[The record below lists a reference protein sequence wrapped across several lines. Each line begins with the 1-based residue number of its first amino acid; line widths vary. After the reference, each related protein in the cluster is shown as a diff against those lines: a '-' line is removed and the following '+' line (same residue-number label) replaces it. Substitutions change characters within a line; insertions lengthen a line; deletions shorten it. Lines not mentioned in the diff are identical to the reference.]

1 MNFWFT
7 RTILLLT
14 ATASALVTAISLAW
28 AAPASDNQLRLP
40 AGGQV
45 RALIIGID
53 AYQFEPKLKGAV
65 ADARDIEST
74 LRRNGVADVTA
85 LIDDA
90 SDRAT
95 VMRSVGELLARSQ
108 AGDLVILS
116 IAGHGVQEPEHFK
129 GSQPDGM
136 DNVFILA
143 GFNPNSAA
151 GAQQRILGSEFN
163 HLIKQFE
170 HKGAQVLFVADACHG
185 GGLSREIDPRAA
197 GMSYRQVPSYSLAQD
212 DLKPIST
219 AKDAFQSEE
228 SFERTAV
235 LAAVD
240 RAAKAPEVRIPGEP
254 GLRGA
259 LSYAVARALEGAAD
273 ENGDGKITRDEL
285 FRYVRQVTYQLSDQ
299 RQHIVASQ
307 PAAQDA
313 GSEVLYGRTRAVV
326 LLDPTEKSDPR
337 PQSPPPSPPP
347 AAGPPPSA
355 SKPVASSPPRP
366 ATPAQTDPIRLAV
379 LQNQRELLKDLEPRE
394 ARFEVVAANDNP
406 DLVWDPI
413 TLDVLA
419 GADVIAHQIKLSDLP
434 GAIDRL
440 AAVNGFKR
448 LAAKAPQTLRVLPD
462 DKVHPRDSR
471 IEVQISGVAQRS
483 LLLFNITGD
492 GTVQALYPIGSDQP
506 ILATADYKFSVVV
519 GEPFGADQVVAITS
533 SQRLSDLE
541 QAVKKMNQRRTAM
554 EVYKLVERYAPADAR
569 IGATSLY
576 SSP

>member
-7 RTILLLT
+7 RTILPLT

-85 LIDDA
+85 LIDAA

-170 HKGAQVLFVADACHG
+170 QKGAQVLFVADACHG